1 LLERC
6 LEAVRRTTPGID
18 VQPVVVEH
26 QSSGTRQ
33 VAESFGC
40 DVVPYGRVFNFA
52 DMNNLGAA
60 EARHDA
66 LLFLNDDVTPTRA
79 AWLDP
84 LLALIERPDVAIAGA
99 KLVYPSGAI
108 QHAGIALGIGE
119 GTGHIGRGKFASDL
133 WRWLELRRNVSA
145 VTGACL
151 AIRRDVFAQLNGVAA
166 AFPVNY
172 HDTDLCLR
180 ARAAGYDVIFEPSA
194 TLRHD
199 ECATRASGTRV
210 TERDEFWQRWGEL
223 LERSDPFFTPFL
235 EGEELRLVHK

>member
-1 LLERC
+1 
-6 LEAVRRTTPGID
+6 VRRTTPGID
-18 VQPVVVEH
+18 VQAVVVEH
-26 QSSGTRQ
+26 QSPETRQ

-52 DMNNLGAA
+52 DMNNAGAA
-60 EARHDA
+60 EARHDT
-66 LLFLNDDVTPTRA
+66 LLFLNDDVTATRA

-84 LLALIERPDVAIAGA
+84 LIALVERPDVAIAGA

-151 AIRRDVFAQLNGVAA
+151 AIRRDVFAQLNGFDTE
-166 AFPVNY
+166 FPVNY
-172 HDTDLCLR
+172 NDTDLCLR

-210 TERDEFWQRWGEL
+210 AEREQFSQRWGEL
-223 LERSDPFFTPFL
+223 LERPDPFFTPFL
-235 EGEELRLVHK
+235 EGEDLKLVYK